1 MDSRTNDVEDFQSTP
16 EHPPN
21 RVGGPGASKAVEDDV
36 AATPGALRQAILD
49 AEHEQ
54 PGADSRAASPSD
66 QSAQPVSERAG
77 SVSERALV
85 WAALGVAV
93 AAAALA
99 FRQSRFWAR

>member
-49 AEHEQ
+49 AEHEAHA
-54 PGADSRAASPSD
+54 ADSRATSGRD
-66 QSAQPVSERAG
+66 RSARPAGERAG
-77 SVSERALV
+77 LVSERALA

-93 AAAALA
+93 AVAAVA
-99 FRQSRFWAR
+99 FKQSRFSAR